1 LKAKEDL
8 ARLFNDALAKAGLAA
23 ASVETFATPRRL
35 ALIATGLPLATEAV
49 SEETKGPKVGAPPQ
63 AMEGFLRKTGLS
75 QDQLVERH
83 GVYYAVAQK
92 AGRQTVDVLAEAI
105 PAIIRAFPWPKSQR
119 WGAASASTES
129 LRWVRPL
136 QGIVALLGDAVV
148 HCEIE
153 GIVSGAET
161 MGHRFH
167 HSGPIII
174 ENAGDYIEKLRDA
187 HILVHFSERCR
198 IIRDGAKAAAE
209 AAGLTLVEDE
219 GLVIENAG
227 LTEWPVPMLGR
238 FDPAFLDVPQE
249 VIQLTARVNQKYFV
263 CHSPLPPAGGAGG
276 GPELHAGAP
285 SPNPSRTREGDLAN
299 AFVCTANI
307 DAHDKGAA
315 IVAGNEKVLAARL
328 SDAKFFWEQDLK
340 VALDDQAQK
349 LAQIT
354 FHEKLGSVAD
364 KVERVAKLARWL
376 VEQGIVGP
384 RSPAQAGA
392 QPATNES
399 SDAVLDP
406 GLRRGTQ
413 DLDGAPNP
421 NVTPAKAGGQLRSE
435 PLESTGQEMDS
446 RLRGNDEDISV
457 RAFADQA
464 ERAAKPARWL
474 VEKDIVGPRSPA
486 QTGAQ
491 PATNESSDQVLDP
504 GLRRGTQDLA
514 DQAERAA
521 RLCKADLVTGMVG
534 EFPELQGIMGG
545 YYARAQGESDAV
557 ADAIRDHY
565 KPVGQGDDVPTAPV
579 AVAVSLADKLDTIVS
594 FLAIDEKPTG
604 SKDPFAIRRAAI
616 GLIQLIVI
624 NDLRLPLFAISSN
637 ALFGLAET
645 AFSMVNEL
653 GAEVQNY
660 TEILANLQAL
670 ETAGFSDNEFI
681 QLNLPDVQNVR
692 ESGAMNLLLLV
703 RAKFSA
709 GPKAFIAEV
718 NDFFADRLKVQQREA
733 GVRHDLIDAVFSL
746 GGEDDLVRLL
756 ARVKA
761 LQAYITTAEGANLL
775 AAYKRAA
782 NILKQAESSSPSTR
796 DGEGDRSAQPRGG
809 GAPPSVADAT
819 ATSPSRVDGEELAL
833 LTALDAAEPKAA
845 AALSVEDFEGAMAAL
860 ATLRAPID
868 AFFEAVMVNDPDQDK
883 RTFRLGLLARF
894 RDAVHQVA
902 DFSKI
907 EG

>member
-1 LKAKEDL
+1 MTDFLLELRSEEIPARMQLKAKEDL
-8 ARLFNDALAKAGLAA
+8 ARLFHDALAKAGLAA

-49 SEETKGPKVGAPPQ
+49 FEETKGPKVGAPPQ

-75 QDQLVERH
+75 QDQLVERD
-83 GVYYAVAQK
+83 GVYYAVVEK
-92 AGRQTVDVLAEAI
+92 AGRQTADVLAEAI

-136 QGIVALLGDAVV
+136 QGIVALLGDEVV
-148 HCEIE
+148 HCEID

-174 ENAGDYIEKLRDA
+174 GNAGDYIEKLRDA
-187 HILVHFSERCR
+187 HVLVHFSERCR

-227 LTEWPVPMLGR
+227 LTEWPVPILGR

-263 CHSPLPPAGGAGG
+263 CHDAVG
-276 GPELHAGAP
+276 
-285 SPNPSRTREGDLAN
+285 RLAN

-376 VEQGIVGP
+376 VEEGIVGP

-399 SDAVLDP
+399 FDQVLDP

-413 DLDGAPNP
+413 DLDNQ
-421 NVTPAKAGGQLRSE
+421 VDR
-435 PLESTGQEMDS
+435 
-446 RLRGNDEDISV
+446 V
-457 RAFADQA
+457 
-464 ERAAKPARWL
+464 AKPARWL
-474 VEKDIVGPRSPA
+474 VEEGIVKSSPERGG
-486 QTGAQ
+486 GARAASDGGGSLP
-491 PATNESSDQVLDP
+491 PASFDAESPLHRASTVPLP
-504 GLRRGTQDLA
+504 AGGEDLA

-579 AVAVSLADKLDTIVS
+579 TVAVSLADKLDTLTQF
-594 FLAIDEKPTG
+594 FLIDEAPTG
-604 SKDPFAIRRAAI
+604 SKDPFALRRASLGI
-616 GLIQLIVI
+616 ISLILSNSLRFRLESVLLKAVEDNLEKFQIVW
-624 NDLRLPLFAISSN
+624 DGHLELRL
-637 ALFGLAET
+637 
-645 AFSMVNEL
+645 
-653 GAEVQNY
+653 
-660 TEILANLQAL
+660 
-670 ETAGFSDNEFI
+670 
-681 QLNLPDVQNVR
+681 
-692 ESGAMNLLLLV
+692 
-703 RAKFSA
+703 SA
-709 GPKAFIAEV
+709 
-718 NDFFADRLKVQQREA
+718 FFADRLKVQQREA

-809 GAPPSVADAT
+809 GASPSVAGAT
-819 ATSPSRVDGEELAL
+819 ATSPSLVDGEELAL
-833 LTALDAAEPKAA
+833 RTALDAAEPKAA

-883 RTFRLGLLARF
+883 RAFRLGLLARF